1 MIIYQKSFDLYH
13 TVYRMLKL
21 LVHFKGENYIELDR
35 LRIWDY
41 YLLHPNK
48 MQSIRLTREE
58 KDVKSYIK
66 RFITK
71 PNNPYENVLN
81 DRKMFERIKP
91 YQMSAINSLASYGI
105 INKDY
110 LIENRISNI
119 DRDFFTNTEM
129 KFEELSVQEENAIKL
144 LTSHFHQIPLFG
156 MNGLKNKTGL
166 LESKYDA

>member
-21 LVHFKGENYIELDR
+21 LVHFKGEKFIELDR

-41 YLLHPNK
+41 YLLYPNK
-48 MQSIRLTREE
+48 MQDIRLTREE
-58 KDVKSYIK
+58 KDIKAYIK

-81 DRKMFERIKP
+81 DRKMFEKIKP

-110 LIENRISNI
+110 LIENRISNV
-119 DRDFFTNTEM
+119 DKDFFTKNEM
-129 KFEELSVQEENAIKL
+129 NFEDLSIQEENTIRL
-144 LTSHFHQIPLFG
+144 LTSHFYQVPLFG
-156 MNGLKNKTGL
+156 LNGLKNKTGL